1 MSTAH
6 ALGSRRP
13 ASLLVGLAFA
23 LLTLA
28 LPAAARADGQS
39 CAGKLSPIAKT
50 ADRDTG
56 VEYQVRCE
64 LPITGFALVTTSELT
79 GFDVAADVFDP
90 VSAGGGIRGD
100 DRLGECAGDIPSFG
114 FSCAGTYSGQGRV
127 IRSGFD
133 TTKNPCAR
141 TSRGDLKLR
150 ASIVVVSAGKISGP
164 YELGQPRGCA
174 RVHKSGRKAKAKH
187 GR

>member
-6 ALGSRRP
+6 ALGSRRL
-13 ASLLVGLAFA
+13 ASLLGVLAFA

-28 LPAAARADGQS
+28 LPAVARADGQS
-39 CAGKLSPIAKT
+39 CAGRLTPIAKS

-56 VEYQVRCE
+56 VAYQLRCE

-79 GFDVAADVFDP
+79 GFDVSADVFDP
-90 VSAGGGIRGD
+90 VSAGSGIRGD
-100 DRLGECAGDIPSFG
+100 DRLGECSGDIPSFG
-114 FSCAGTYSGQGRV
+114 FRCAGTYSGQGRV

-141 TSRGDLKLR
+141 TSAGELKLR
-150 ASIVVVSAGKISGP
+150 ASVVVLTAGKLSGP
-164 YELGQPRGCA
+164 YELGQPRGCP
-174 RVHKSGRKAKAKH
+174 RVHKAGKKAKKT
-187 GR
+187 RR